1 MKWYCCI
8 KILNGKTLKF
18 FNNLYDTAGDA
29 LHRHTRVSLVM
40 FAPECDEWEVTPIAF
55 SICMKY

>member
-1 MKWYCCI
+1 MVKLKDSLTIYMI
-8 KILNGKTLKF
+8 LQVILN
-18 FNNLYDTAGDA
+18 